1 MSASRVLKLEGVH
14 NFRDAGG
21 YASAHGGTVKTGLLW
36 RSAQHALASDSDLA
50 EIDRIGL
57 NTVVDLRG
65 ESERESNPCRRGP
78 DFSAQVFVLPGETA
92 GLAPHMEAAASA
104 MNAQS
109 AHAALRGYYAHMP
122 HRENL
127 IPSLRCYF
135 KVLARGEGPNLV
147 HCVAGKDRTGF
158 AVAMLH
164 HVLGVHPDDAMAD
177 YLLTN
182 SAGNIEAR
190 IADGAHHIRA
200 RYGPVDDTTVRVIM
214 GVDEAFM
221 AASREAIAER
231 HGSTDAYLAEVL
243 DVDAAMQDRLRE
255 LYLG

>member
-1 MSASRVLKLEGVH
+1 
-14 NFRDAGG
+14 
-21 YASAHGGTVKTGLLW
+21 
-36 RSAQHALASDSDLA
+36 
-50 EIDRIGL
+50 
-57 NTVVDLRG
+57 
-65 ESERESNPCRRGP
+65 
-78 DFSAQVFVLPGETA
+78 
-92 GLAPHMEAAASA
+92 

-109 AHAALRGYYAHMP
+109 AHAALRGYYANMP
-122 HRENL
+122 HRDNL

-158 AVAMLH
+158 AVEMLH

-190 IADGAHHIRA
+190 IADGAQHIRA

-214 GVDEAFM
+214 GVDEGFL
-221 AASREAIAER
+221 AASRDAIADR

-243 DVDAAMQDRLRE
+243 EVDAAMQDKLRAH
-255 LYLG
+255 YLG